1 MGSKPIA
8 RSRIIFKMRL
18 SEYIFENQI
27 IVGLKSKK
35 KKEVLAELLS
45 LLIRLKK
52 ISPRSKQKIISAL
65 LARERL
71 GSTALGQ
78 GIAIPH
84 TRLEIIKKPLI
95 VVGISKQGIDFDSLD
110 GEPVFVIFLILSP
123 KNLEGVHLKILA
135 GISKILR
142 DKYFLNR
149 LKEASK
155 PKQVKELIKA
165 QEKSLGR

>member
-1 MGSKPIA
+1 
-8 RSRIIFKMRL
+8 
-18 SEYIFENQI
+18 
-27 IVGLKSKK
+27 
-35 KKEVLAELLS
+35 
-45 LLIRLKK
+45 
-52 ISPRSKQKIISAL
+52 
-65 LARERL
+65 
-71 GSTALGQ
+71 
-78 GIAIPH
+78 
-84 TRLEIIKKPLI
+84 LEIIKKPLI

-110 GEPVFVIFLILSP
+110 GEPVFIIFLILSP

-149 LKEASK
+149 LKEASN